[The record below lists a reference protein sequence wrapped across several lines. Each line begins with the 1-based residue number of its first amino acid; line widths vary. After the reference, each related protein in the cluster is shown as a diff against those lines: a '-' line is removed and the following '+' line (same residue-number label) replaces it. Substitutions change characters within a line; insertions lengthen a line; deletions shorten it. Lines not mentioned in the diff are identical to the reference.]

1 MRLWDLPGARR
12 FVESACA
19 ALRDGCSVVARFPG
33 QIPTGFEVAVS
44 ASLGNILTVG
54 KFRGTSDPFQDL
66 CRRFVSGSRSHIRTL
81 QDLCQEDGFQGRL
94 IWLDGLNAN
103 NWSSW
108 RDFLSRYAQ
117 ASRSMPVLGRTLF
130 FAPVVG
136 TPPGAPPSEDVAL
149 ITCGWDGLTD
159 ELDLM
164 LLANECLRHRRFDP
178 IQRSLLS
185 STVARVA
192 SWDFDSALRMLH
204 EDDRCILAPIELLR
218 AIGIEKGWTKETLA
232 TWEFGTASLSGV
244 AHPALAALQ
253 DPPREIEMRVWS
265 AQASVLLPWIEKMR
279 HDIVAENLHEIRYQM
294 RRSGMND
301 LDPFDLEV
309 GQLGSIYGSRGV
321 NRSVRKRVQKLRTAR
336 NALSHLRPLAPES
349 VLRLIAV
356 SGNHTSR

>member
-33 QIPTGFEVAVS
+33 QIPAGFEVALS
-44 ASLGNILTVG
+44 TSLGNILTVG
-54 KFRGTSDPFQDL
+54 KLRGSSDPFQDL

-94 IWLDGLNAN
+94 IWLDGLNAK

-108 RDFLSRYAQ
+108 SDFLSRYAQ

-130 FAPVVG
+130 FAPLVG
-136 TPPGAPPSEDVAL
+136 TPPGTPPLEDVAL
-149 ITCGWDGLTD
+149 VTCGWDGVTD

-164 LLANECLRHRRFDP
+164 LLANERLRHGRFND

-192 SWDFDSALRMLH
+192 SWDFDSALRMLD
-204 EDDRCILAPIELLR
+204 EDERCILAPTELLR
-218 AIGIEKGWTKETLA
+218 AIASEKGWTKETPA
-232 TWEFGTASLSGV
+232 TWELGTASLSGV
-244 AHPALAALQ
+244 THPALAALQ
-253 DPPREIEMRVWS
+253 DPPREIERRAWS
-265 AQASVLLPWIEKMR
+265 AQASVVLPWIETMR
-279 HDIVAENLHEIRYQM
+279 HDIVAENLYEIRYQM
-294 RRSGMND
+294 RRLEMND
-301 LDPFDLEV
+301 VDPFDLEI

-321 NRSVRKRVQKLRTAR
+321 NRNVRKRVQKLRTAR
-336 NALSHLRPLAPES
+336 NALAHLRPLAPET
-349 VLRLIAV
+349 VLRLIEV
-356 SGNHTSR
+356 RGKYNSR